1 MIYEPALLDR
11 LEQLGSQEWEGVIY
25 RHMFG
30 AYPPSRQNTLGA
42 RWNPREVAA
51 LYASLERETALAE
64 AEYRISLEPFRPKAR
79 RTLYSISARL
89 ERVVDLTD
97 PDALAQVGITEVEL
111 TSDDFAV
118 CQKVGGAVQ
127 WLGNDGLLVRSARAD
142 GSNLVIY
149 PSNDYDFEVVG
160 SEEIIED

>member
-11 LEQLGSQEWEGVIY
+11 LEQLGSQEWEGVVY

-51 LYASLERETALAE
+51 LYASVERETALAE

-79 RTLYSISARL
+79 RTLYRISVRL
-89 ERVVDLTD
+89 DRVVDLTD
-97 PDALAQVGITEVEL
+97 PDALAQVGITEADL
-111 TSDDFAV
+111 ADDDFAA

-149 PSNDYDFEVVG
+149 PTYDYDFEVEG
-160 SEEIIED
+160 SEEIVED

>member
-42 RWNPREVAA
+42 RWNPREVAT

-79 RTLYSISARL
+79 RTLYSISMRL
-89 ERVVDLTD
+89 DRVVDLTD

-111 TSDDFAV
+111 VADDFAA

-127 WLGNDGLLVRSARAD
+127 WLGNDGLLVRSARAE
-142 GSNLVIY
+142 GTNLVIY
-149 PSNDYDFEVVG
+149 PINNYDFEVVG